1 MLKHGAKDFIST
13 SRMDFNYYENKN
25 IDIHHI
31 FPKNYCQKYNFPKEH
46 WNSIINKTPLSAR
59 TNRIMSGAAPSI
71 YIKKLISDYISEKDL
86 FTAIES
92 HKIDTDLLKSDNF
105 CEFIIARAKSILNL
119 ISLAMKKEISDRDSE
134 EVIKTFGRSLK
145 QD

>member
-1 MLKHGAKDFIST
+1 MLHLA
-13 SRMDFNYYENKN
+13 
-25 IDIHHI
+25 
-31 FPKNYCQKYNFPKEH
+31 
-46 WNSIINKTPLSAR
+46 
-59 TNRIMSGAAPSI
+59 

-134 EVIKTFGRSLK
+134 EVIKNFGRSLK